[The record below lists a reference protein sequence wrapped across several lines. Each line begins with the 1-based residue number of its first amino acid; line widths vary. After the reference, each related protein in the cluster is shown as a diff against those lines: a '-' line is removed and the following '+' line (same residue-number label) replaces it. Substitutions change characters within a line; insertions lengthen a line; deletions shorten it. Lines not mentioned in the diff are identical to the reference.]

1 MTEEQ
6 ILVVC
11 DNIAEPENHIL
22 QLISKASELAA
33 QNECEVCVICPP
45 NWKYEEYQKLTR
57 YGADEVIAP
66 ESGKMQIGHIAIIL
80 QR

>member
-11 DNIAEPENHIL
+11 DNIAEPGNHIL

-45 NWKYEEYQKLTR
+45 NWKYEEYKRLSE

-66 ESGKMQIGHIAIIL
+66 EIGRASC
-80 QR
+80 RERVS